1 MVQTVSTSTSALPGE
16 SIAALVDAD
25 GTGSASW
32 PVALAYPATP
42 LRDLADAVH
51 ALCALHGMAPSLIE
65 QASIAPGAAGATRQ
79 WLIDTAT
86 VFDEERAMLATLT
99 AAVGP
104 LPSTPGQAES
114 EAAIVAQR
122 HALTMLAE
130 SRRVGCAIGAAA
142 TFLLDWTA
150 IRRILAIAG
159 ERVGVIPERSRL
171 PTDRETI
178 AMLDGLGGGVTV
190 RRAITF
196 GAQQLLAQHRGLWQ
210 LLDARA
216 SARRGH

>member
-1 MVQTVSTSTSALPGE
+1 MQTVLTSSAAPLGQ
-16 SIAALVDAD
+16 SLIALVEAD
-25 GTGSASW
+25 GTGNASW
-32 PVALAYPATP
+32 AAALREPATP

-65 QASIAPGAAGATRQ
+65 QATGAPGTAGEVREWLAQAT
-79 WLIDTAT
+79 IAFDT
-86 VFDEERAMLATLT
+86 ERAMLAALT

-104 LPSTPGQAES
+104 LPSTPGQAQS

-130 SRRVGCAIGAAA
+130 SHRYGCAIGAAA
-142 TFLLDWTA
+142 TFLLDWEA
-150 IRRILAIAG
+150 IRDILAIAG
-159 ERVGVIPERSRL
+159 ERVGLDPEAAPL
-171 PTDRETI
+171 PAAQETLAMI
-178 AMLDGLGGGVTV
+178 ASLDGGMATH
-190 RRAITF
+190 RAVTF

-216 SARRGH
+216 SARRGG